1 MSIEQS
7 AAVPRFAS
15 GIERDLENA
24 RVLIEDE
31 PWSEN
36 PQKYRKA
43 AEVILR
49 RILTVDPENELARHL
64 LKKAEAGMPG
74 AFATPGPVVEPEL
87 TPAPS
92 PVIERLIERH
102 PEKQRAAVE
111 PEDYPFVVQT
121 IGAAPEEKPRRKP
134 VFGFLGIGIAVVLSG
149 FLMFG
154 VPSNRL
160 KGQYAPRLAGKPAVA
175 VPEAAAQSLKEASRQ
190 ALTPAAA
197 PVTSPALPAVQ
208 NLPTQ
213 PATPAPSPAPLAAS
227 VNASASAKTPQTDV
241 VTSALAPAEIKKKA
255 ATGNGA
261 GTGKLAVSSPTTVEI
276 YMNDQLLGSAPIT
289 LELPAGNQRLEY
301 RHQDMKKIVTHVIN
315 ANETTTA
322 MITFEVPVQINAKP
336 WAQVFIDGSQRQ
348 PLGQTPLS
356 DVRVPIG
363 SVLVFENPNFQGKKY
378 RVKGT
383 ETEIRVNFP

>member
-7 AAVPRFAS
+7 AAVPRFPS

-49 RILTVDPENELARHL
+49 RILAVDPENEPARHL
-64 LKKAEAGMPG
+64 LTKAEAGTAG
-74 AFATPGPVVEPEL
+74 AFATPAPVVEPEP
-87 TPAPS
+87 TPALS
-92 PVIERLIERH
+92 PVIERH
-102 PEKQRAAVE
+102 PEMRRAAVE
-111 PEDYPFVVQT
+111 PEEFSFVVQT
-121 IGAAPEEKPRRKP
+121 IGETPEEKPRRKP
-134 VFGFLGIGIAVVLSG
+134 VFGILGIGIAVVLSG

-154 VPSNRL
+154 FPSNRL

-175 VPEAAAQSLKEASRQ
+175 VSEASAQSLKEASTQ
-190 ALTPAAA
+190 ALTPAFAA
-197 PVTSPALPAVQ
+197 VTSPALPAVQ

-213 PATPAPSPAPLAAS
+213 PATPAPSPAALAAS
-227 VNASASAKTPQTDV
+227 VNASAPAKTPQTDV

-255 ATGNGA
+255 ATGNAA

-322 MITFEVPVQINAKP
+322 MITFDVPVQINAKP